1 MFNVNYNYKIYTTKS
16 GIYIADCIKY
26 ILNKI
31 NCNTT
36 IVYSINKE
44 DINNNNNNP
53 NEIYILLFC
62 QTLKYIPLK
71 NKYIIYQLEQV
82 KQSKWINKLY
92 LERIEYSLFTLDY
105 SLYNYNF
112 FEKNFEKKYYKKIYH
127 FPIPIINKFIINK
140 NIEINYDLLF
150 FGTFNKRRT
159 DICNILKDKYN
170 ILVVND
176 LFGDE
181 LYKVIIK
188 SKIILNIHYY
198 KNAVLETARINDVLR
213 FNKVIISEKS
223 CDNDIMELYNNI
235 IYCEEIDDN
244 LSNINKLYDLIDYY
258 LIDNNYKPIIDNNN
272 NLIKKIY
279 DYSYDNLLTLL
290 KN

>member
-16 GIYIADCIKY
+16 GIYIADCMKHM
-26 ILNKI
+26 LEKI
-31 NCNTT
+31 NCNSV
-36 IVYSINKE
+36 IVYSISRE
-44 DINNNNNNP
+44 DVINNNNNP

-62 QTLKYIPLK
+62 QTLKITPLK

-82 KQSKWINKLY
+82 EQSKWINKLY
-92 LERIEYSLFTLDY
+92 LKRIEYSLFTLDY
-105 SLYNYNF
+105 SLYNYKT
-112 FEKNFEKKYYKKIYH
+112 FEKKFEKKYNKKIYH
-127 FPIPIINKFIINK
+127 FPIPIINKFIISN

-150 FGTFNKRRT
+150 FGNLNKRRT

-176 LFGDE
+176 LFGYE
-181 LYKVIIK
+181 LYKVIMK

-198 KNAVLETARINDVLR
+198 INAVLETARINDVLR

-223 CDNDIMELYNNI
+223 CDNDVMELYNNI
-235 IYCEEIDDN
+235 IFCEEIDDD
-244 LSNINKLYDLIDYY
+244 LDNIDKLYDLIDYY
-258 LIDNNYKPIIDNNN
+258 LIDINYKTILENN
-272 NLIKKIY
+272 NLFIKKIY
-279 DYSYDNLLTLL
+279 DNSYDKLLAL

>member
-1 MFNVNYNYKIYTTKS
+1 MFNVNYNYKIYTMKS

-26 ILNKI
+26 MLDSMNY
-31 NCNTT
+31 NTT
-36 IVYSINKE
+36 IVYNISRE

-112 FEKNFEKKYYKKIYH
+112 FKKNFEEKYYKKIYY
-127 FPIPIINKFIINK
+127 FPIPIINEFIINK

-170 ILVVND
+170 ILVVNN
-176 LFGDE
+176 LFGND
-181 LYKVIIK
+181 LYKVIMK
-188 SKIILNIHYY
+188 SKIILNIHFY

-223 CDNDIMELYNNI
+223 CDNDVMEFYNNI
-235 IYCEEIDDN
+235 IYCDEINDN
-244 LSNINKLYDLIDYY
+244 LSNINKLYELIDYY
-258 LIDNNYKPIIDNNN
+258 LIDNNYKTIIDNNN
-272 NLIKKIY
+272 LFIKKIH
-279 DYSYDNLLTLL
+279 DYSYDNLLKLL